1 MKIRLSS
8 EAYSE
13 LSQISKMEH
22 YERILNNFK
31 PLTIFENSSFDVRV
45 GSECPSDH
53 HHLLFSWTLYWLSKQ
68 IKSFTTSASVPEQQK
83 HVTVRSY
90 LYKGV
95 TEIFGPLLSIL
106 QKKRANQ
113 FMSNFL
119 LSEIFSRIGRQ
130 VC

>member
-1 MKIRLSS
+1 
-8 EAYSE
+8 
-13 LSQISKMEH
+13 MEH
-22 YERILNNFK
+22 YERILNTFK

-45 GSECPSDH
+45 GSECP
-53 HHLLFSWTLYWLSKQ
+53 KQ

-90 LYKGV
+90 LYKGF
-95 TEIFGPLLSIL
+95 TEIFGALLSIL

-113 FMSNFL
+113 LMSNFL
-119 LSEIFSRIGRQ
+119 LSEIFSRVGRQ